1 MKPFFLLA
9 ILCMIS
15 VVPRQIVAD
24 VVEGACQ
31 LSKDTDF
38 CVSSLRSDPAS
49 QHADLR
55 GLASIAIK
63 LARKNATGLMDQIA
77 VLANNETA
85 NADPAAQQGLFDC
98 SDNYL
103 DAAEQ
108 LENSLGALSENSAH
122 DVDVGNWVKAAV
134 ADAKSCEDAL
144 QGLKTEVAH
153 QNRVFIALAKNAY
166 AIIQVLTG

>member
-1 MKPFFLLA
+1 MKPFFLLS
-9 ILCMIS
+9 ILCIS
-15 VVPRQIVAD
+15 LVPRQIVAD
-24 VVEGACQ
+24 VVEHACQ

-63 LARKNATGLMDQIA
+63 VAHKNATDLMDQIA
-77 VLANNETA
+77 GLANNETA

-108 LENSLGALSENSAH
+108 LENSLGALSQNSAH

-144 QGLKTEVAH
+144 QGMKIEVAH
-153 QNRVFIALAKNAY
+153 QNRVFIALAKNAI
-166 AIIQVLTG
+166 AIIEVLTG